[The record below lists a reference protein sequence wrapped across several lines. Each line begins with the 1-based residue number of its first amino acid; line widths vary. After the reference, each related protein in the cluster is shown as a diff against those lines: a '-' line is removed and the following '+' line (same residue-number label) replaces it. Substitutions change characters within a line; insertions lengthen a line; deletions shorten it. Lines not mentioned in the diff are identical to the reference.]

1 MFLLMGICKNSN
13 NKGGIEMDNKENN
26 NNKVDETCIPDEG
39 KYDDSSFEAKDVARD
54 GTYKEHKSPKKEDT
68 ATDVYYKTECK
79 LSDSNVAI
87 PTEDSV
93 EEAKEWVD
101 DANKR

>member
-1 MFLLMGICKNSN
+1 MTENKRKDENLKKNVN
-13 NKGGIEMDNKENN
+13 LDG
-26 NNKVDETCIPDEG
+26 VDETCIPENRE
-39 KYDDSSFEAKDVARD
+39 YKDGPFDPKNLPLD
-54 GTYKEHKSPKKEDT
+54 GTYKEHKDPKREDT

-79 LSDSNVAI
+79 LPDSKVAI

-101 DANKR
+101 DANRR